1 MKISEKKLMKILD
14 TTLETK
20 RICAA
25 AVKDDKE
32 QQKMYSMWLNES
44 TAILEIKKKL
54 QTYFKNKKELKEIE
68 NGK

>member
-14 TTLETK
+14 FTLETK

>member
-25 AVKDDKE
+25 SVKDDKE